1 MLKFFTAATLLTT
14 LFFAP
19 PAVSAELTP
28 YETHY
33 KVYRGG
39 SEYGEAVRELKQNEA
54 GRFELFTETEISL
67 LFLSDRRRY
76 WSIFAFEDGQVQTK
90 FFEYRR
96 TGTGK
101 SRGFSAVFKPD
112 EKQVVNAETGE
123 PVTIPWG
130 DDLIDEA
137 SMLEQL
143 RYDLQTSDASEF
155 NYRVIEGDAEEDH
168 LKYARQQ
175 PETLKLPY
183 GEVEAIKVVRVRE
196 NSSRETDYWFA
207 PQLNYVLVK
216 MQQRED
222 GDEVATLL
230 LSSAEI
236 GSVETEAAN

>member
-1 MLKFFTAATLLTT
+1 MLKLLTG
-14 LFFAP
+14 FALLLTP
-19 PAVSAELTP
+19 LVMPLVVQSAELKI

-33 KVYRGG
+33 MVHRGG
-39 SEYGEAVRELKQNEA
+39 SHYGEAVRALKIDED
-54 GRFELFTETEISL
+54 GRYQLYTETEISL

-76 WSIFAFEDGQVQTK
+76 WSTFTFDDGQVEPV

-96 TGTGK
+96 SGTGK
-101 SRGFSAVFKPD
+101 DKRFAATFDSDKQ
-112 EKQVVNAETGE
+112 QVVNAANGE
-123 PVTIPWG
+123 PVAIEWG

-143 RYDLQTSDASEF
+143 RYDLQASDATEF

-168 LKYARQQ
+168 LKYARLQQ
-175 PETLKLPY
+175 ETLKLPY
-183 GEVEAIKVVRVRE
+183 GEIDAIKVVRVRE

-207 PQLNYVLVK
+207 PQLGYVLVK

-230 LSSAEI
+230 LDTAEV
-236 GSVETEAAN
+236 GSPE

>member
-1 MLKFFTAATLLTT
+1 MLKLLAGIALLVTP
-14 LFFAP
+14 LALQ
-19 PAVSAELTP
+19 SAELTI

-33 KVYRGG
+33 KVHRGG
-39 SEYGEAVRELKQNEA
+39 SHYGDAVRSLKIDED
-54 GRFELFTETEISL
+54 GRYQLYTETEISL

-76 WSIFAFEDGQVQTK
+76 WSTFNFEDGEVQPH

-96 TGTGK
+96 TGTGNNK
-101 SRGFSAVFKPD
+101 RFAATFNAD
-112 EKQVVNAETGE
+112 EQQVNNAENGE
-123 PVTIPWG
+123 PVAIEWS

-143 RYDLQTSDASEF
+143 RYDLQASDANEF
-155 NYRVIEGDAEEDH
+155 NYRVIDEKGEEDH
-168 LKYARQQ
+168 LKYARQDTV
-175 PETLKLPY
+175 TLQLPY

-207 PQLNYVLVK
+207 PQLDYVLVK

-230 LSSAEI
+230 LDTAEV
-236 GSVETEAAN
+236 GSPE